1 MDRRSLIKN
10 AGIAGVLAAGVAPAV
25 HAQAAVRWRLAS
37 SFPKALDTIFGAAEV
52 FAKQVKAMSGGKF
65 EISVHAAGEL
75 MPAFGVVDGVQ
86 QGSIEAAHTAPY
98 YFFGK
103 NEAFALGCAIPFGLN
118 SRQMT
123 AWMYEGNGLKL
134 MREFYAKYNMINFP
148 GGNTGAQ
155 MGGWYRKEIKSLKD
169 VKGMKMRIGGF
180 GGKVLERIGGVP
192 QNIPGGE
199 IYTALEKGTIDAA
212 EWVGPYDDQKLGFN
226 KVAPFYYYPGWWE
239 GGPQLD
245 FFINQKAFDALSAEN
260 KAIVESAAAARPR
273 GDAGQVR
280 RPQPRCP
287 EAAGGRRHQAASV
300 PAGRDGRGLQGGDG
314 PVRGAQRQ
322 EPGVGQDLRRLLQV
336 PRRPEPVVPLHR
348 SHLRPLHAGAE
359 AVSRQQALAALC
371 SRQRPHRGLCCFWF
385 HFLTPHAPRQFF
397 VESILQVGRRIMRG
411 SPESGELSH
420 GSSRSHQERR
430 HRRRAG
436 HGHRTCGACASRHSL
451 AAGFKLSQVAGHAV
465 RRR

>member
-37 SFPKALDTIFGAAEV
+37 SFPKSLDTIFGAAEV

-65 EISVHAAGEL
+65 EVSVHAAGEL

-86 QGSIEAAHTAPY
+86 QGTIEAAHTAPY

-103 NEAFALGCAIPFGLN
+103 NEAFGLGCAIPFGLN

-123 AWMYEGNGLKL
+123 AWMYEGNGMKL

-169 VKGMKMRIGGF
+169 IKGMKMRIGGF

-199 IYTALEKGTIDAA
+199 IYQALEKGTIDAA
-212 EWVGPYDDQKLGFN
+212 EWVGPYDDHKLGFN
-226 KVAPFYYYPGWWE
+226 KVAPFYVYPGWWE

-245 FFINQKAFDALSAEN
+245 FFINTKAFDGLSAEY
-260 KAIVESAAAARPR
+260 KAVVECAATFAHVDMQARYDARNPASLKQLVASGTKLVRFPKDVMDAAFKEATGLYSELSGSNPAWKKVYE
-273 GDAGQVR
+273 DFNAFR
-280 RPQPRCP
+280 RDQNLWFRF
-287 EAAGGRRHQAASV
+287 
-300 PAGRDGRGLQGGDG
+300 
-314 PVRGAQRQ
+314 
-322 EPGVGQDLRRLLQV
+322 
-336 PRRPEPVVPLHR
+336 
-348 SHLRPLHAGAE
+348 AE
-359 AVSRQQALAALC
+359 A
-371 SRQRPHRGLCCFWF
+371 
-385 HFLTPHAPRQFF
+385 
-397 VESILQVGRRIMRG
+397 
-411 SPESGELSH
+411 
-420 GSSRSHQERR
+420 
-430 HRRRAG
+430 
-436 HGHRTCGACASRHSL
+436 
-451 AAGFKLSQVAGHAV
+451 GFDDFMQTQKL
-465 RRR
+465 